1 MPVKKYLLDG
11 RAIRSIPDFY
21 DEVGRKLP
29 LPPHFG
35 RNLDA
40 LADVLSTDIPG
51 PFEIVWENASASR
64 KALKTDFTRIEGMLK
79 HVAAERDDFQ
89 VTFND

>member
-1 MPVKKYLLDG
+1 MPVKRYLLDG
-11 RAIRSIPDFY
+11 RAIQSVADFY

-51 PFEIVWENASASR
+51 PFEIVWENASAS
-64 KALKTDFTRIEGMLK
+64 KKNLKNDFVKMQSMLK
-79 HVAAERDDFQ
+79 HVAAERADFRI
-89 VTFND
+89 TFND

>member
-1 MPVKKYLLDG
+1 MPVKRYLLDG
-11 RAIRSIPDFY
+11 RAIQSVADFY
-21 DEVGRKLP
+21 DEVGRRLP

-51 PFEIVWENASASR
+51 PFEIMWKHVAASK
-64 KALKTDFTRIEGMLK
+64 KALKNDFVRIEGVLK
-79 HVAAERDDFQ
+79 HVAAERADFRI
-89 VTFND
+89 TFND